1 MVWGLIKQMEKI
13 DQIKTSELKTFK
25 WEAPE
30 FEKTEKEK
38 SWFIMPAIVA
48 IILCVFALLTDN
60 PLFVVLVITGFLSFY
75 VYANKSP
82 RIVKFRIDEKG
93 IEVDGRLHEYTDLRS
108 FWLFYN
114 PPIEKT
120 LSLRSKKT
128 FFPYIK
134 IPLDEENPAEIR
146 KYLLKFVPE
155 KRHKESI
162 IEILMKRIGF

>member
-1 MVWGLIKQMEKI
+1 MEKI
-13 DQIKTSELKTFK
+13 DQIKVKTSELKEFE

-30 FEKTEKEK
+30 FEKTEKQK

-48 IILCVFALLTDN
+48 IILCVFAIIIDSYLFALL
-60 PLFVVLVITGFLSFY
+60 IILSFVTFY
-75 VYANKSP
+75 IYANKSP

-93 IEVDGRLHEYTDLRS
+93 ADIDGRLHEYQDLRS

-128 FFPYIK
+128 FFPYIR
-134 IPLDEENPAEIR
+134 IPLDKENPAEIR
-146 KYLLKFVPE
+146 KYLLKFIPE
-155 KRHKESI
+155 KRHKESL
-162 IEILMKRIGF
+162 IEMLMKRIGF

>member
-1 MVWGLIKQMEKI
+1 MDIIKK
-13 DQIKTSELKTFK
+13 SAPPELKEFE

-48 IILCVFALLTDN
+48 IIICIFAIIIDN
-60 PLFVVLVITGFLSFY
+60 YLFVLLIVLSFTTFY
-75 VYANKSP
+75 MYANKSP
-82 RIVKFRIDEKG
+82 RIIKFRIDEKG
-93 IEVDGRLHEYTDLRS
+93 IEVDGRLHEYQDLRS

-120 LSLRSKKT
+120 LSIRSKKT

-134 IPLDEENPAEIR
+134 IPTGNENPAEIR
-146 KYLLKFVPE
+146 KYILKFMPE
-155 KRHKESI
+155 KRHQESI
-162 IEILMKRIGF
+162 IAIWMKRIGF